1 MVRAVKTPVGKGSP
15 GMALK
20 VFADGGG
27 GRSFFVAGKLGRPK
41 IVHQG
46 LNVGLKNDKNK
57 KLSIYERSI
66 VFSDFRCVQSSEEVI
81 VTAVVY
87 FSQFNDDA
95 DADIQF
101 SCFVFSICG
110 TTDVA
115 STAL

>member
-1 MVRAVKTPVGKGSP
+1 MARAVKTPVGKGSP
-15 GMALK
+15 GMALE
-20 VFADGGG
+20 VFADGDG

-87 FSQFNDDA
+87 FS
-95 DADIQF
+95 
-101 SCFVFSICG
+101 
-110 TTDVA
+110 
-115 STAL
+115 